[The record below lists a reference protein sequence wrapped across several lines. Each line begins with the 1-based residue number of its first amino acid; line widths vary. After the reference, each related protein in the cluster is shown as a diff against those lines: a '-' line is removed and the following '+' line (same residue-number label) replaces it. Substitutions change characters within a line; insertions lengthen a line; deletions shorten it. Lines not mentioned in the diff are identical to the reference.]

1 MSPKTG
7 RPHSDNPRQ
16 MRVETKMTT
25 AELERLDYCCKVSGK
40 SRSEIIREGIDVVYA
55 KRSGAP
61 PDKARRHFPQT
72 NRCPKTHAA

>member
-40 SRSEIIREGIDVVYA
+40 SRSEIIREGIDVVYV
-55 KRSGAP
+55 KLSNP
-61 PDKARRHFPQT
+61 EQK
-72 NRCPKTHAA
+72 

>member
-25 AELERLDYCCKVSGK
+25 AELEKLDYCCKVSGK
-40 SRSEIIREGIDVVYA
+40 SRSEIIREGISTVYA
-55 KRSGAP
+55 KLCNHEQ
-61 PDKARRHFPQT
+61 K
-72 NRCPKTHAA
+72 